1 MTRLTNKIK
10 EDIINNWVSA
20 KKKDLIHAAF
30 VSLGVQY
37 AELISKVYSENRNVY
52 LDNKELSSHG
62 YVTTIES
69 ATLPY
74 AFQQRVIDCRFIRG
88 VLSMNDNSLG
98 RKSFNIDKIAIN
110 SRYFEISRSIKPDR
124 VKPLFDRF
132 MKKIDAISADID
144 KVSNLLYSVTTVKK
158 LIDILPKFTKYI
170 PEEEQK
176 TTQLISIDTVNE
188 VKKLL

>member
-10 EDIINNWVSA
+10 EGIIDNWVCA

-52 LDNKELSSHG
+52 LDNKELANHG

-74 AFQQRVIDCRFIRG
+74 
-88 VLSMNDNSLG
+88 
-98 RKSFNIDKIAIN
+98 
-110 SRYFEISRSIKPDR
+110 IS
-124 VKPLFDRF
+124 
-132 MKKIDAISADID
+132 
-144 KVSNLLYSVTTVKK
+144 
-158 LIDILPKFTKYI
+158 
-170 PEEEQK
+170 
-176 TTQLISIDTVNE
+176 
-188 VKKLL
+188 